1 MLKEKNLKQRL
12 IYAARIS
19 FRFNREIKRFTHK
32 QMLRQFNSTKP
43 AFQQT
48 LKGLFGTKE
57 KKKTYENKSKSIKK
71 MAIGTYMSIIT
82 LNVS

>member
-1 MLKEKNLKQRL
+1 MKEKNLKQRL

-19 FRFNREIKRFTHK
+19 FRFSREIKRFTHK
-32 QMLRQFNSTKP
+32 QVLNSTKP